1 MARVTDSEIAA
12 LADGALP
19 RRRRAQV
26 EAAVAESP
34 ELARLLDVQVRLAS
48 TIRAAAERIEAP
60 ESLREAVAEL
70 RAGLGNPDGPRRP

>member
-1 MARVTDSEIAA
+1 MARVTTGDLAA

-26 EAAVAESP
+26 EAAIAESP
-34 ELARLLDVQVRLAS
+34 ELARLLAVQVRLAS

-60 ESLREAVAEL
+60 ERLREAFAEL
-70 RAGLGNPDGPRRP
+70 RNPDGPQRR